1 MFFKTINIQYFPDE
15 MEFHFRPKSQ
25 ENGVQISI
33 LSNFHF
39 IENETAKFF
48 RFPFS
53 ANVPISFKM
62 QHPGTRKQ
70 CWRDSTA
77 HPTFLSS
84 KRTFKTKWTFENVFV
99 FMFCFNHT
107 TQRAVYRLR
116 QTQQDKRRRCSG
128 GECVMDF
135 HFHQNW
141 FWPRQLFHFTEFPFY
156 REWVCK
162 DFGVQIS
169 ILSNFHFIGKVLY
182 AIVFVLEIL

>member
-1 MFFKTINIQYFPDE
+1 

-39 IENETAKFF
+39 IENETAKF

-70 CWRDSTA
+70 CWRVSTLA
-77 HPTFLSS
+77 QHTQLFSLT
-84 KRTFKTKWTFENVFV
+84 KRTFKTKWTFENMFV

-116 QTQQDKRRRCSG
+116 QTQQDKRRRCNG

-141 FWPRQLFHFTEFPFY
+141 FWPRQLFHFTEFPLY
-156 REWVCK
+156 R
-162 DFGVQIS
+162 IS
-169 ILSNFHFIGKVLY
+169 ISSGRYCKRNPRPI
-182 AIVFVLEIL
+182 